1 MFSLLVIYI
10 KSAYTMIVF
19 NKKKRFF
26 VKNTLSEA
34 NVMADVMIYDAG
46 KIDGGL
52 IGKIALYYLLF
63 SGIFVVS
70 GYFTFEKADLK

>member
-1 MFSLLVIYI
+1 
-10 KSAYTMIVF
+10 
-19 NKKKRFF
+19 
-26 VKNTLSEA
+26 
-34 NVMADVMIYDAG
+34 MADVMIYDAG